1 MFLLKNNIRPKT
13 LFMVI
18 VCSLPIILFSKILFY
33 KIMYY
38 TDDYDYNVGVML
50 VSLKKLEVCEADKIV
65 EMEINR
71 RTIFN
76 NEPTNIT
83 LKFDY
88 SNKKTEDIKK
98 YYKQQSEIRN
108 WLYRQVG
115 DEIILSKKYGK
126 DNILLTLKPEE
137 KQLWSMN
144 IVNRPD

>member
-1 MFLLKNNIRPKT
+1 M
-13 LFMVI
+13 
-18 VCSLPIILFSKILFY
+18 
-33 KIMYY
+33 
-38 TDDYDYNVGVML
+38 
-50 VSLKKLEVCEADKIV
+50 CEADKIV

>member
-88 SNKKTEDIKK
+88 SNKKQRI
-98 YYKQQSEIRN
+98 
-108 WLYRQVG
+108 
-115 DEIILSKKYGK
+115 
-126 DNILLTLKPEE
+126 
-137 KQLWSMN
+137 
-144 IVNRPD
+144 